1 MEEYLPSTH
10 IAHNT
15 SNLFCC
21 VMSSASTAHNLPSS
35 QWMAPLLTEPK
46 GTDQKQLPAAET
58 KTKIPHRPWLLMVFH
73 YGNTSN
79 LTHGCWSLKRSIHS
93 FPVWNP
99 TNLTL
104 SARWN
109 QTLAC
114 WSTKRRTGCLPRHK
128 LQSWVQKSIFFN
140 VPWNFL
146 RSKNHPTMKNMSTT

>member
-1 MEEYLPSTH
+1 MDEYLPSKH
-10 IAHNT
+10 IAYNT
-15 SNLFCC
+15 SYLFCC

-35 QWMAPLLTEPK
+35 QWMAPLLTQPK
-46 GTDQKQLPAAET
+46 GTDQKQLRWRKQKPKSLT
-58 KTKIPHRPWLLMVFH
+58 GHGCWWYST

-79 LTHGCWSLKRSIHS
+79 LTHGCWSFKRSIHS

-99 TNLTL
+99 TNLTS

-109 QTLAC
+109 QTFAC

-146 RSKNHPTMKNMSTT
+146 RSKTIQRFNMSTT